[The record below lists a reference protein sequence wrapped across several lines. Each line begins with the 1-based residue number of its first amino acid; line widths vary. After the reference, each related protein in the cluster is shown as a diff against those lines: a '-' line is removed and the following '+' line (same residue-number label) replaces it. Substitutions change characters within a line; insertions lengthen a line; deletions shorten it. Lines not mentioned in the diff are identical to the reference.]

1 MKRAPALYIITIFTV
16 IMLSI
21 LSQPVIAQAKSS
33 ALVAT
38 SLTIQTAESAQIG
51 SSNAVLIQL
60 SSTKGEPISDQLV
73 EFFVNGAQERR
84 ARTNAE
90 GKITLKFQ
98 REVVGTY
105 TLLAVYKGSKSPTI
119 LASKATAQVVVVP
132 AKIEI
137 HITPPL
143 ANIRFSV
150 DNQIF
155 SSNSEGIAS
164 LEMEKTGK
172 FSLELLT
179 TKTED
184 KDIKIEFS
192 RWGDDTFVSQ
202 RDIEVPLVQ
211 PLDAGFEVS
220 YQVSQTFVDLAGQ
233 PVDPA
238 RITSVTIKG
247 SNGTTY
253 TFSDNQ
259 PHWLLAGR
267 VIRLSNGLEQ
277 TRILYSVIDVTIDG
291 SNVVSQAQQRFYAE
305 PNDVWPL
312 KLLLYSANFT
322 ARDALFRFPI
332 GSGIQMEYPNG
343 EIKTFKFGS
352 SNKYSSEGLARGIYH
367 VTVTGVRGIA
377 PPTPIALSRDQDVE
391 LIVLSYIDIGFMLA
405 VGLSFALG
413 LLFFGRPKILAYLAV
428 IPNRMIAL
436 PRQWVT
442 VHLPQVS
449 SRISSFLKTRV
460 FKKQTILPENNRG
473 LLETPP
479 QISENSLVE
488 SVAQQPV
495 EPEISLQPAN
505 EIVPESVASIIP
517 LEVQENELIEASP
530 MPNPILEET
539 IHEIPQLTSDV
550 SPAVISEPKVLEPTN
565 ELSQTIVSEAK
576 LTSLIHE
583 IQSPIQTKIAYACR
597 VCGSAQIVK
606 DGSNRRGAQQYVCE
620 TCGTYNIFEAKRTGK
635 SRRRKKATNLS

>member
-1 MKRAPALYIITIFTV
+1 MKRAPGFYIITIFTV
-16 IMLSI
+16 MMLSI
-21 LSQPVIAQAKSS
+21 FSQPVIAQAKGS

-38 SLTIQTAESAQIG
+38 TLTIQTAESAQIG
-51 SSNAVLIQL
+51 SSSAVLIQL
-60 SSTKGEPISDQLV
+60 TSTQGEPISDQLI
-73 EFFVNGAQERR
+73 EFYVNGTQERR

-98 REVVGTY
+98 REVVGSY

-119 LASKATAQVVVVP
+119 LASKATAQVVIVP

-155 SSNSEGIAS
+155 ASNSEGIAS

-184 KDIKIEFS
+184 KNIKIEFS

-202 RDIEVPLVQ
+202 RDIEVPLAQ

-220 YQVSQTFVDLAGQ
+220 YEVSQTFVDLAGQ

-253 TFSDNQ
+253 TFSDNL

-352 SNKYSSEGLARGIYH
+352 SNEYSSEGLARGIYH

-442 VHLPQVS
+442 VNLPQVFNRVS
-449 SRISSFLKTRV
+449 FFLKTRV
-460 FKKQTILPENNRG
+460 FKKPTTLPENNRG
-473 LLETPP
+473 VLEAPP
-479 QISENSLVE
+479 QISENSQVE
-488 SVAQQPV
+488 SASQHPI
-495 EPEISLQPAN
+495 ETEISVQPAN
-505 EIVPESVASIIP
+505 EIVLESDASIIP
-517 LEVQENELIEASP
+517 LEVQENEMNEASP
-530 MPNPILEET
+530 LPNPILEEAS
-539 IHEIPQLTSDV
+539 HEMSQPTSDASSSV
-550 SPAVISEPKVLEPTN
+550 PSESKLMEPLN
-565 ELSQTIVSEAK
+565 EFSRPIVSEAK

-583 IQSPIQTKIAYACR
+583 IQNPIQAKIAYACR

-606 DGSNRRGAQQYVCE
+606 DGTNRRGAQHYICE
-620 TCGTYNIFEAKRTGK
+620 TCGTYNIFEARRAGK